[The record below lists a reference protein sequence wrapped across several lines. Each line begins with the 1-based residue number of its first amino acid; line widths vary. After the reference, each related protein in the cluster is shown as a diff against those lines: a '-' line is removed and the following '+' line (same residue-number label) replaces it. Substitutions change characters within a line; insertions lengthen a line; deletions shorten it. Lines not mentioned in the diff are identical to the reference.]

1 MTELDEEGA
10 EGYGR
15 AMLRLAA
22 LLLILPCITA
32 QARVGETL
40 SECETRYG
48 PVVEHRP
55 AEQKKS
61 DPEAC
66 VFSKNNITVIAEF
79 HEGKVWK
86 ISYSQVGM
94 DGDVLSALLN
104 ANAGSGSW
112 SPPLRVSGQEVRS
125 SSDRGRV
132 AIFTPGKRPEATF
145 TLIVATKDFAA
156 ANRSAYE
163 EKLVAV
169 PAILKARGDGKG
181 LKDF

>member
-1 MTELDEEGA
+1 MAALDECSA
-10 EGYGR
+10 KGYQR
-15 AMLRLAA
+15 PMLRLAA
-22 LLLILPCITA
+22 LLLTLSCITA

-48 PVVEHRP
+48 PVVERRP

-66 VFSKNNITVIAEF
+66 VFSKNSITIIAEF
-79 HEGKVWK
+79 SQGKVWK

-104 ANAGSGSW
+104 ANAAGGSW

-125 SSDRGRV
+125 SSDRI

-145 TLIVATKDFAA
+145 TLIVATKDFAT
-156 ANRSAYE
+156 ANRVTYE
-163 EKLVAV
+163 EKLVTV
-169 PAILKARGDGKG
+169 PALLKARGEGKG